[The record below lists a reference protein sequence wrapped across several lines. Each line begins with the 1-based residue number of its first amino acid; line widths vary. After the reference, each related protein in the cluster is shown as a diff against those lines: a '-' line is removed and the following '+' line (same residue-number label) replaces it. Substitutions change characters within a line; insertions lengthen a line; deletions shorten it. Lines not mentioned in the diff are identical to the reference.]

1 MNTWSGFGWL
11 SCAGRLCGSSHPHAG
26 VHLVLCGRF
35 GCLLAAYFGAS
46 ITVQLLLFVFVS
58 IAALVGL
65 RPLAKRFIDPHIV
78 PTNADRLLGGEAQ
91 VTETI
96 DNERSAGAVYIDG
109 KTWTARSEDG
119 NIIPAGEQVEVVRME
134 GVKLFGPPPGR
145 RRGRVRS
152 VSFCPGE
159 GISSSIGQR
168 CRPGKE
174 PPLW

>member
-1 MNTWSGFGWL
+1 MEMILEHMVWVWVAVMALAAFVEAAT
-11 SCAGRLCGSSHPHAG
+11 PM
-26 VHLVLCGRF
+26 LVSIWFSVGALAAM
-35 GCLLAAYFGAS
+35 LAAYFGAS

-78 PTNADRLLGGEAQ
+78 PTNADRLLGGKAQ

-109 KTWTARSEDG
+109 TTWTARSEDG

-134 GVKLFGPPPGR
+134 GVKLF
-145 RRGRVRS
+145 VRPRAG
-152 VSFCPGE
+152 VVVG
-159 GISSSIGQR
+159 
-168 CRPGKE
+168 
-174 PPLW
+174 

>member
-1 MNTWSGFGWL
+1 MEMILEHMVWVWVAVMALAAFVEAAT
-11 SCAGRLCGSSHPHAG
+11 PM
-26 VHLVLCGRF
+26 LVSIWFSVGALAAM
-35 GCLLAAYFGAS
+35 LAAYFGAS

-119 NIIPAGEQVEVVRME
+119 SIIPAGEQVEVVRME
-134 GVKLFGPPPGR
+134 GVKLF
-145 RRGRVRS
+145 VRPRAG
-152 VSFCPGE
+152 VVVG
-159 GISSSIGQR
+159 
-168 CRPGKE
+168 
-174 PPLW
+174 

>member
-1 MNTWSGFGWL
+1 MEMILEHMVWVWV
-11 SCAGRLCGSSHPHAG
+11 AVMA
-26 VHLVLCGRF
+26 
-35 GCLLAAYFGAS
+35 LAAFVEAATPMLVSIWFSVGALAAMLASYFGAS

-134 GVKLFGPPPGR
+134 GVKLF
-145 RRGRVRS
+145 VRPRAG
-152 VSFCPGE
+152 VVVG
-159 GISSSIGQR
+159 
-168 CRPGKE
+168 
-174 PPLW
+174 

>member
-1 MNTWSGFGWL
+1 MEMILEHMVWVWVAVMALAAFVEAAT
-11 SCAGRLCGSSHPHAG
+11 PM
-26 VHLVLCGRF
+26 LVSIWFSVGALAAM
-35 GCLLAAYFGAS
+35 LAAYFGAS

-96 DNERSAGAVYIDG
+96 NNERSAGAVYIDG

-134 GVKLFGPPPGR
+134 GVKLF
-145 RRGRVRS
+145 VRPRAG
-152 VSFCPGE
+152 VVVG
-159 GISSSIGQR
+159 
-168 CRPGKE
+168 
-174 PPLW
+174 

>member
-1 MNTWSGFGWL
+1 MEMILEHMVWVWVAVMALAAFVEAAT
-11 SCAGRLCGSSHPHAG
+11 PM
-26 VHLVLCGRF
+26 LVSIWFSVGALVAM
-35 GCLLAAYFGAS
+35 LAAYFGAS

-58 IAALVGL
+58 SAALVGL

-134 GVKLFGPPPGR
+134 GVKLF
-145 RRGRVRS
+145 VRPRAG
-152 VSFCPGE
+152 VVVG
-159 GISSSIGQR
+159 
-168 CRPGKE
+168 
-174 PPLW
+174 

>member
-1 MNTWSGFGWL
+1 MEMILEHMVWVWVAVMALAAFVEAAT
-11 SCAGRLCGSSHPHAG
+11 PM
-26 VHLVLCGRF
+26 LVSIWFSVGALVAM
-35 GCLLAAYFGAS
+35 LAAYFGAS

-134 GVKLFGPPPGR
+134 GVKLF
-145 RRGRVRS
+145 VRPRAG
-152 VSFCPGE
+152 VVVG
-159 GISSSIGQR
+159 
-168 CRPGKE
+168 
-174 PPLW
+174 

>member
-1 MNTWSGFGWL
+1 MEIILEHMVWVWVAVMALAAFVEAAT
-11 SCAGRLCGSSHPHAG
+11 PM
-26 VHLVLCGRF
+26 LVSIWFSVGALAAM
-35 GCLLAAYFGAS
+35 LAAYFGAS

-134 GVKLFGPPPGR
+134 GVKLF
-145 RRGRVRS
+145 VRPRAG
-152 VSFCPGE
+152 VVVG
-159 GISSSIGQR
+159 
-168 CRPGKE
+168 
-174 PPLW
+174 

>member
-1 MNTWSGFGWL
+1 MEMILEHMVWVWVAVMALAAFVEAAT
-11 SCAGRLCGSSHPHAG
+11 PM
-26 VHLVLCGRF
+26 LVSIWFSVGALVAM
-35 GCLLAAYFGAS
+35 LAAYFGAS

-119 NIIPAGEQVEVVRME
+119 SIIPAGEQVEVVRME
-134 GVKLFGPPPGR
+134 GVKLF
-145 RRGRVRS
+145 VRPRAG
-152 VSFCPGE
+152 VVVG
-159 GISSSIGQR
+159 
-168 CRPGKE
+168 
-174 PPLW
+174 